1 MKLRHLHII
10 SLLLCGLLGLVACIN
25 ESFELPREEE
35 ENSIYL
41 TFYAAV
47 AGVPTRAEGSET
59 DEDAVIRQ
67 LLVVIVSEGADTQT
81 DGMNTQAEGDVAAAD
96 TGWMVEHSRLIKK
109 GGSIGI
115 PLSDEYTFKVKAG
128 CRKRIYL
135 IANHEGL
142 KGVDG
147 KPLNFGAEAF
157 IPDENGKAP
166 IDDCVFALGDNYG
179 YQYQLANYG
188 IPMTAMYEIEIP
200 DRKDWV
206 DKDKNSNEYK
216 IPNPLY
222 VVRAA
227 TKYSFSFT
235 NKSSRRNITVTD
247 ACIEQVID
255 DRMYLMPR
263 VNMDGESG
271 KYWVVSGD
279 KKKLLGTT
287 DGSSAGSNS
296 WIKKVDWID
305 WMQAEAEKTKNN
317 DTESL
322 EGEEWLTD
330 YEVPD
335 KEGGITSGDGTVSHQ
350 MIFTPVVEL
359 PVASAAEGPE
369 RIMVFQNFYLPESR
383 SMKGGS
389 ATDGTAEDDNV
400 PSADADG
407 LKLQEYQ
414 LTIHTKET
422 FVEKDG
428 TVSANVMPVTRSYTG
443 TLPHLA
449 SLFRNTHVKI
459 NISFN
464 DYSLDWQVDVEPYWA
479 VELDPI
485 FGLGE
490 PKQQGNPE
498 LLDNS
503 AQPGNSL
510 QPERQN

>member
-10 SLLLCGLLGLVACIN
+10 SLLLCGLLGLVACVN

-41 TFYAAV
+41 TFYTAV
-47 AGVPTRAEGSET
+47 AGVPTRAESSDGEA
-59 DEDAVIRQ
+59 DAIIRQ
-67 LLVVIVSEGADTQT
+67 LLVVIVSDGADTQT
-81 DGMNTQAEGDVAAAD
+81 EGTDTQAEGDAAAAGS
-96 TGWMVEHSRLIKK
+96 GWMVEHSRLIRK
-109 GGSIGI
+109 GGTVGI

-128 CRKRIYL
+128 CRKKIYL

-166 IDDCVFALGDNYG
+166 IDDYVFALDDNYR
-179 YQYQLANYG
+179 YLPESYG
-188 IPMTAMYEIEIP
+188 IPMTAMYEIDIP
-200 DRKDWV
+200 DRKDWPEE
-206 DKDKNSNEYK
+206 DKNKGEYK
-216 IPNPLY
+216 LPESLY

-235 NKSSRRNITVTD
+235 NKSPRRKILVTD
-247 ACIEQVID
+247 ACVEQVID
-255 DRMYLMPR
+255 DRMYLMPH
-263 VNMDGESG
+263 VNTDTESG
-271 KYWVVSGD
+271 KYWVVSDG

-287 DGSSAGSNS
+287 DGSSTGGNS

-305 WMQAEAEKTKNN
+305 WMGAEAEKTKNN
-317 DTESL
+317 DTEPL
-322 EGEEWLTD
+322 ESEEWLTD

-335 KEGGITSGDGTVSHQ
+335 KEGGVTSGDETVSNDETVSHR
-350 MIFTPVVEL
+350 ITFTPSVEV
-359 PVASAAEGPE
+359 PAANATEGTEPK
-369 RIMVFQNFYLPESR
+369 RITVPGNFYLPESR
-383 SMKGGS
+383 SVK
-389 ATDGTAEDDNV
+389 DN
-400 PSADADG
+400 DE

-414 LTIHTKET
+414 LTIYTKET

-428 TVSANVMPVTRSYTG
+428 TVSANVTPVVRSYTG

-449 SLFRNTHVKI
+449 SLFRNTHVKV
-459 NISFN
+459 NVVFN
-464 DYSLDWQVDVEPYWA
+464 DFTIDWEVDVEPYWS

-490 PKQQGNPE
+490 PT
-498 LLDNS
+498 
-503 AQPGNSL
+503 QPGNSESPDNPAQPDDSS
-510 QPERQN
+510 QPEGEN